1 VSEEKRGSGIEAC
14 CDRAAAPRVSVLLP
28 VRDAEATLACALASI
43 ARQSEARFECVV
55 VDDGSRDASRP
66 IAERFAARDA
76 RFRVIAAPREGLVVA
91 LNRGLAAARAPLVAR
106 HDADDVMRRERL
118 ARQCAALDADD
129 TLAGVGCHVHLFPQ
143 RAISDGLRSYGAW
156 LNSLASAADVV
167 RDAFVECPLAHPTLV
182 LRRGALAA
190 LGGYRERGWPE
201 DYDLVLRILASG
213 GALGVV
219 PEKLLAWRDG
229 PARLSRNSPAY
240 AQAAFTACKAEFLA
254 RGFLAAQ
261 PHYSLWGYGGT
272 GRALAKALA
281 AHGKRLGRVVELH
294 PRRLGQRIHGAPV
307 VPPAAL
313 GEPAARDWPLV
324 VSVSGAGPRAEI
336 RGALAA
342 LGWRDGRDFLC
353 AA

>member
-1 VSEEKRGSGIEAC
+1 MS
-14 CDRAAAPRVSVLLP
+14 APRVSVLLP

-55 VDDGSRDASRP
+55 VDDGSRDASRAV
-66 IAERFAARDA
+66 AERFAARDA
-76 RFRVIAAPREGLVVA
+76 RFRVLAAPRAGLVAA

-118 ARQCAALDADD
+118 ARQCDALDADAA
-129 TLAGVGCHVHLFPQ
+129 LAGVGCHVHLFPQ
-143 RAISDGLRSYGAW
+143 RAISDGLRAYGAW
-156 LNSLASAADVV
+156 LNSLASASDVR
-167 RDAFVECPLAHPTLV
+167 RDAFVECPVAHPTLV
-182 LRRGALAA
+182 VRREALVA
-190 LGGYRERGWPE
+190 LGGYRDRGWPE
-201 DYDLVLRILASG
+201 DYDLVLRLLGGG

-229 PARLSRNSPAY
+229 PARLSRTSPAY
-240 AQAAFTACKAEFLA
+240 AQTAFTACKAEFLA
-254 RGFLAAQ
+254 HGFLAAQ
-261 PHYSLWGYGGT
+261 PRYSLWGYGGT

-281 AHGKRLGRVVELH
+281 AHGKQLGRVVELH

-313 GEPAARDWPLV
+313 ADAAARDWPLV

-336 RGALAA
+336 RAALAA
-342 LGWRDGRDFLC
+342 LGWCEGRDFLC